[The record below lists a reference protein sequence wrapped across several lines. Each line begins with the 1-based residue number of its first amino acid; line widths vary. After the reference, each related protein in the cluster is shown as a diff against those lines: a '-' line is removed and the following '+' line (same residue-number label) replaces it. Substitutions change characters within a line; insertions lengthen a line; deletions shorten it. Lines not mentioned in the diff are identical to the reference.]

1 RDKLHC
7 AAVKSQLHSL
17 HIRVREYSGHAVVI
31 EDFYAQVNARRHDLR
46 GAGGLKLD
54 SITRLLS
61 RPDVASAG
69 FVSDL
74 VSIRDK
80 AAAELFGILSKTDLI
95 ALFDEDFAA
104 LVSACRPGAVQIEG
118 ARL

>member
-1 RDKLHC
+1 
-7 AAVKSQLHSL
+7 
-17 HIRVREYSGHAVVI
+17 
-31 EDFYAQVNARRHDLR
+31 
-46 GAGGLKLD
+46 LKLD
-54 SITRLLS
+54 GITRLLT

-80 AAAELFGILSKTDLI
+80 AAAEFFGKLSKTDLV
-95 ALFDEDFAA
+95 ALFNEDFAA
-104 LVSACRPGAVQIEG
+104 LVSARRPGPVQIEG